1 MARSR
6 RYLPVLLAVALALA
20 AISLGVFLQPDDEP
34 PQVDTF
40 LGYDGSGRGSD
51 QGPLALELDK
61 DGQPAVHAAPDVEP
75 GGEPTVEAAHL
86 TLKFQDFSGSPKA
99 GLNMKLVSAAGET
112 DVTTGSDGC
121 MGIAPEHASYLTL
134 TLLDE
139 DLSFR
144 RLSTFT
150 KDISLS
156 ERSLRE
162 EPTIIVYQMLSY
174 SLEVRYEDGL
184 PWQGKLMLDEDT
196 SIGGAW
202 QTVHLEDGLVAG
214 FQVPAGAKAYAS
226 AQSLRAEYTAT
237 AQSWIG
243 GEADPALPIVLT
255 LKRDPEAF
263 AALLL
268 IDLTGFEPDE
278 TVMVTVHDLRTDC
291 CMGEG
296 KAAGGE
302 IYVVGS
308 YLAGSYTVCASSRR
322 QGWHS
327 GTLQLKAVETR
338 LLTPDLKACGS
349 IAAKVTGEDG
359 EVLPDARLFIRQGV
373 FPRWTSWLKDPAGW
387 SYDGV
392 RCSVDESGNCEL
404 FGVVPGPVEIEV
416 AGRRH
421 ESFTG
426 TYDLAP
432 GQRLDLGEIRLEPAK
447 GSIQVQLSNFDA
459 NTEYSAQLYQTGGS
473 SFDEPL
479 VFNASGYLEMRA
491 VPLRAYTLI
500 IRPKGGGVATFRKVS
515 LTPASPTASI
525 DVEMPR

>member
-6 RYLPVLLAVALALA
+6 RYLPALFAVALALA
-20 AISLGVFLQPDDEP
+20 AISIGVFLLPRDEP
-34 PQVDTF
+34 QETGTP
-40 LGYDGSGRGSD
+40 LGYEGAGRSSD
-51 QGPLALELDK
+51 QGPLPLELDK
-61 DGQPAVHAAPDVEP
+61 DRQPAAHAATDVEP
-75 GGEPTVEAAHL
+75 GGEPTVDAEQL
-86 TLKFQDFSGSPKA
+86 KLKFQDLSGSPKA
-99 GLNMKLVSAAGET
+99 GLTMKLVSAAGET
-112 DVTTGSDGC
+112 DVTTGSDGS
-121 MGIAPEHASYLTL
+121 MAISPEHASYLTL

-139 DLSFR
+139 DLNFR
-144 RLSTFT
+144 RTSTFT

-156 ERSLRE
+156 ERALKD

-174 SLEVRYEDGL
+174 DLDVRYEDGL
-184 PWQGKLMLDEDT
+184 PWQGKLVLDEDT

-202 QTVHLEDGLVAG
+202 QTVQLEDGHVSG

-255 LKRDPEAF
+255 LKRDPAAF

-268 IDLTGFEPDE
+268 IDLSGFSAEE
-278 TVMVTVHDLRTDC
+278 TVVVTVHDLKTDC
-291 CMGEG
+291 SMGEG

-302 IYVVGS
+302 IYVVGN
-308 YLAGSYTVCASSRR
+308 YIAGSYKVSASSRR
-322 QGWHS
+322 LGWHS
-327 GTLQLKAVETR
+327 GTLQLKAVETL
-338 LLTPDLKACGS
+338 LLTPDLKSCGS
-349 IAAKVTGEDG
+349 ITARVTTHDG

-373 FPRWTSWLKDPAGW
+373 FPRWTSWLRDPAGW

-404 FGVVPGPVEIEV
+404 FGVAPGPVEIEV

-426 TYDLAP
+426 AYDLAP

-447 GSIQVQLSNFDA
+447 GAIQVQLSNFDA

-479 VFNASGYLEMRA
+479 VFNASGYLDMQV

-500 IRPKGGGVATFRKVS
+500 IRPKGGGIATFRKVD
-515 LTPASPTASI
+515 LTPADPTASLDI
-525 DVEMPR
+525 EMPH